1 MNNQK
6 ENLKNFSILIGFI
19 KLATKLK
26 SFSNVNDQLNKIGNI
41 IVKWA
46 NDYCLKDNFNNI
58 TNDEILKVNN
68 LINDIKINLN
78 EDEKELF
85 KNITM
90 YFSLINEAIM
100 YEKEELTKKFIM
112 VGMNEMEISTEE
124 KPIIGTQALSSCI
137 SFILSNKRHK
147 KAIVGHFSSEVL
159 MSEENLKR
167 MRLEL
172 LNLISENNLNN
183 SKFNLKIIQGACK
196 SDYTVYSH
204 ELDILNDLEKWEYT
218 LAEVLEENIKRT
230 NITISSIS
238 RKQIRNKDIKTVDEY
253 GNCNYQSGATLSKQF
268 AFDATKNQFVTEQ
281 VLFGEE
287 YLKVNNQ
294 RTFSL

>member
-19 KLATKLK
+19 ELATKLK
-26 SFSNVNDQLNKIGNI
+26 SFNSVNDQLNKIGNI

-78 EDEKELF
+78 EDDKELF

-183 SKFNLKIIQGACK
+183 SKFNLKIIQGAYK

-204 ELDILNDLEKWEYT
+204 ELDILNNLEKWEYT

>member
-1 MNNQK
+1 MNIQK

-19 KLATKLK
+19 ELATKLK

-68 LINDIKINLN
+68 LINDIKINPN

-90 YFSLINEAIM
+90 YLSLINEAIM
-100 YEKEELTKKFIM
+100 HEKEELTKKFIM
-112 VGMNEMEISTEE
+112 VGMNEIEISTEE

-137 SFILSNKRHK
+137 SFILSNKKHK
-147 KAIVGHFSSEVL
+147 KAIVGHISSDML

-230 NITISSIS
+230 NIGISSIS
-238 RKQIRNKDIKTVDEY
+238 RKQIRNKDIKTVDEF

-268 AFDATKNQFVTEQ
+268 AFDSTKNQFVTEQ